1 MFISRHNSTLHFV
14 VLRIWLKTMCQG
26 QWRFDW
32 EIALLVARHQYTSRP
47 PNIYISTY
55 LHIYTSTQSCSVSHG
70 HADIHTAGHCCSAAV
85 LQCSV
90 ILKCSEM
97 IMFRL
102 GLILAIKR
110 SIVPHFSAE
119 INCILMQK
127 QWKLLMF
134 RCCSYFKNA
143 ILHRLCRVEKTLY
156 SRASLLQV
164 FHDTMICTMKDIKQF
179 LWASFIMRGGA

>member
-1 MFISRHNSTLHFV
+1 M
-14 VLRIWLKTMCQG
+14 
-26 QWRFDW
+26 
-32 EIALLVARHQYTSRP
+32 
-47 PNIYISTY
+47 
-55 LHIYTSTQSCSVSHG
+55 
-70 HADIHTAGHCCSAAV
+70 

-90 ILKCSEM
+90 TLKCSEM

-102 GLILAIKR
+102 GLIWAIKR

-143 ILHRLCRVEKTLY
+143 ILHRLCRVESTLY
-156 SRASLLQV
+156 SRASLMHV

-179 LWASFIMRGGA
+179 LWPSFIMRGTAQYLHSTLSYTARRSDNASYLVNIWLQQIISSMQHTNNHPTPLIDKTFQSYSKM

>member
-1 MFISRHNSTLHFV
+1 MFILRHSSTLHFV

-55 LHIYTSTQSCSVSHG
+55 LHIYTYLHSPAVWVTATQISTVQ
-70 HADIHTAGHCCSAAV
+70 AIAAV
-85 LQCSV
+85 LHCSV
-90 ILKCSEM
+90 TLKCSEM

-143 ILHRLCRVEKTLY
+143 ILHRLCRVDNTLY
-156 SRASLLQV
+156 SGASLLQV

-179 LWASFIMRGGA
+179 LWRSFIMRGGA

>member
-1 MFISRHNSTLHFV
+1 MCNVHFATQLHPALCSSSYLVKNNVSGSMTFW
-14 VLRIWLKTMCQG
+14 LRDCSSCSQ
-26 QWRFDW
+26 
-32 EIALLVARHQYTSRP
+32 APVHQP
-47 PNIYISTY
+47 PTQHLHIYISTH
-55 LHIYTSTQSCSVSHG
+55 LHSPEVWGTATQIFILQ
-70 HADIHTAGHCCSAAV
+70 AIAAV

-90 ILKCSEM
+90 TLKCSEM

-143 ILHRLCRVEKTLY
+143 ILHRLCRVENTLY
-156 SRASLLQV
+156 SRASRLQV

>member
-1 MFISRHNSTLHFV
+1 MIFSASVGLVVVCPGCWHYSIPGTALILLPSLCWLHPMTASTYLH
-14 VLRIWLKTMCQG
+14 
-26 QWRFDW
+26 
-32 EIALLVARHQYTSRP
+32 
-47 PNIYISTY
+47 NIYISKY
-55 LHIYTSTQSCSVSHG
+55 LHIYTVLKCESRPHRYLFCSL
-70 HADIHTAGHCCSAAV
+70 V

-90 ILKCSEM
+90 TLKCSEM

-102 GLILAIKR
+102 GLIWAIKR

-143 ILHRLCRVEKTLY
+143 ILHIAHAHCPD
-156 SRASLLQV
+156 SA
-164 FHDTMICTMKDIKQF
+164 
-179 LWASFIMRGGA
+179 G